1 MDAAH
6 TTELAAFPLNRYN
19 DARTA
24 HLLDNVDSLVE
35 FARELFNG
43 GTPMARAIK
52 PLYELVDLKMPANA
66 WAEMS
71 PILAA
76 GGYNLNDQAHWYK

>member
-1 MDAAH
+1 MNAAH
-6 TTELAAFPLNRYN
+6 ATELAAFPLNRHN

-24 HLLDNVDSLVE
+24 YLLENVNTLVD
-35 FARELFNG
+35 FARELFNA
-43 GTPMARAIK
+43 GTPMARAIR

-71 PILAA
+71 PILSA
-76 GGYNLNDQAHWYK
+76 GGYNLDDQTHWYK